1 MEFILH
7 FRLCFFWHSFIW
19 SLLEV
24 VIAMHCALPCYHPWG
39 NAHLLTS
46 SHHLLT
52 KNPYGVITEQIRL
65 GLPCSRRQNEFNLA
79 NEYHWVSLI
88 THTNAMH
95 KWSGF
100 CPHKENGFSY
110 ASTCRFFWRFSVCTD
125 DWELTVEWWVRFCWQ
140 LMKCV
145 PDGLSV
151 RTSCGWWKSDIE
163 SYINAISHRLLYIS
177 KIKSTEHLL
186 HLYNSLNNKTLISSN
201 FRFWHNLSVHQIFIY
216 FFLWK

>member
-1 MEFILH
+1 MHTYSPHLII
-7 FRLCFFWHSFIW
+7 FWQKSHMVLSPNESDW
-19 SLLEV
+19 DC
-24 VIAMHCALPCYHPWG
+24 HALG
-39 NAHLLTS
+39 GRM
-46 SHHLLT
+46 
-52 KNPYGVITEQIRL
+52 NPISPMNIT
-65 GLPCSRRQNEFNLA
+65 
-79 NEYHWVSLI
+79 VSLI

-110 ASTCRFFWRFSVCTD
+110 ASTCRFFWRFSVCTY